1 MARPNQ
7 NFKLLNNGFISINEN
22 GKTSHKNSAWNTVS
36 PGHIHH
42 VGFEVLTAV
51 VMRSSILWESTPCI
65 PSKFNRRLEEYIAPS
80 SEFKSK
86 PSKMPA

>member
-7 NFKLLNNGFISINEN
+7 NFKLLNNGLSSINEN
-22 GKTSHKNSAWNTVS
+22 GETPIKISAWNTVS

-51 VMRSSILWESTPCI
+51 VMKSSILWDITPCI
-65 PSKFNRRLEEYIAPS
+65 PLKVNRRLEE
-80 SEFKSK
+80 
-86 PSKMPA
+86 